1 MHEALKTYISEL
13 NKCYATGVAREHAY
27 RPALQNLM
35 IELLPKNYTVVN
47 EPARS
52 ECGAPDFIILKGDSP
67 LAFIEAKDLQDT
79 DLDGKKEHRE
89 QFERYRTS
97 LDHIVFT
104 DYLDFHLYENGEF
117 VDAVRLADIR
127 GDKIVLNTESV
138 NKFLELISR
147 LANATPQRIN
157 SPVRLAKVMAS
168 KARLLAQVIEK
179 ALDNDPDGTT
189 ELAQQMTVFKEL
201 LIHDL
206 NNKTFADI
214 YAQTIAYGLFS
225 ARLND
230 PTPEDFSR
238 MEANALIPKSN
249 PFLRKIFNDI
259 AGFNIDSRIEW
270 IVDDLVEAFRA
281 TDMEKV
287 MKDFGEAT
295 KRNDPMM
302 HFYEDFLS
310 QYDPQTKA
318 QRGVYYTP
326 QPVVDFIVRAVDDI
340 LKRDFG
346 LPMGLADSSMIDH
359 ETVNDQYTGKKGESK
374 TVKKRMHRVQIL
386 DPATGTGTFLA
397 TVIRQVH
404 ANMEGNWGAWN
415 SYVEQH
421 LLPRL
426 NGFELMMA
434 SYTIAHLKLSMVLR
448 ETGFTQ
454 QSDKRL
460 RVYLTNSLEEHN
472 ADAGTLFS
480 AAISNESNEA
490 SYIKRD
496 TPVMVMI
503 GNPPYSGISSN
514 NGDWINN
521 LIGDY
526 KKEPGGLIKLQERK
540 NWLNDDYVKFIR
552 LAQNFVDKND
562 KGIVGFINNN
572 GFLDN
577 PTFRGMRWTLLRS
590 FDKAYIINL
599 HGNAM
604 KNESAPNGEKDENVF
619 DIRPGVSINLF
630 VKTGAKD
637 KNCLGNVYYADLWGN
652 RQYKY
657 EKLKELSLDS
667 VSFKTLKP
675 IENLYLFVPQ
685 NIEGKVDYD
694 RGFAINEL
702 LPINVTG
709 VVTARDGLVINA
721 DKEQL
726 IENIKTFVDKN
737 YSDDDIR
744 QKFFRAKYERMKAE
758 DKHLPGDSRGWS
770 LSKARNVI
778 KDFNHYDKIKS
789 IAYRPLDNQFIY
801 YCKEMVDWGRE
812 DVFGKLPAE
821 KSIVLVVSRQ
831 AITDNWSHVLAT
843 RYMCD
848 NRYFYSNKGITQA
861 CPLYIER
868 DYLGQKKITPNLND
882 SVKERIEQS
891 LGEQVVPEELFDYIY
906 AVLHSPAY
914 RTKYKEFLKIDFPRI
929 PYPTSAEEYHRLS
942 ALGNRLRKI
951 HLMEEVPVTKHARF
965 NTAGSNMVEKPEYKC
980 GNVWINKEQC
990 FEDVPETAWNFYIGG
1005 YQPAQ
1010 KWLKDRKG
1018 RELTFD
1024 NITHYRKIIAVLLE
1038 TDVLMKLIDGEGGN
1052 NL

>member
-1 MHEALKTYISEL
+1 MHETLKTYIAGL

-27 RPALQNLM
+27 RPALQSLM

-79 DLDGKKEHRE
+79 DLDGKKEHME
-89 QFERYRTS
+89 QFERYRAS
-97 LDHIVFT
+97 LDHIIFT

-117 VDAVRLADIR
+117 VEAVRLADIR
-127 GDKIVLNTESV
+127 GDKIVLNPESV

-147 LANATPQRIN
+147 LVNATPQRIN

-259 AGFNIDSRIEW
+259 AGFNIDGRIEW

-397 TVIRQVH
+397 TAIRQIH
-404 ANMEGNWGAWN
+404 TNMEGQWGAWN

-472 ADAGTLFS
+472 ADSGTLFS

-503 GNPPYSGISSN
+503 GNPPYSVSSSN
-514 NGDWINN
+514 NSEYITHLLN
-521 LIGDY
+521 DY
-526 KKEPGGLIKLQERK
+526 KKDLNER
-540 NWLNDDYVKFIR
+540 NIQPLSDDYIKFIR
-552 LAQNFVDKND
+552 LGQEYISRTGE
-562 KGIVGFINNN
+562 GILAFICNNT
-572 GFLDN
+572 FLDGIIH
-577 PTFRGMRWTLLRS
+577 RQMRKELMQK
-590 FDKAYIINL
+590 FDEIYILDL
-599 HGNAM
+599 HGNSR
-604 KNESAPNGEKDENVF
+604 KKENAPDGSKDENVF
-619 DIRPGVSINLF
+619 DIMQGVSINIF
-630 VKTGAKD
+630 VKNTHNSAGCKVLHCELFGGRE
-637 KNCLGNVYYADLWGN
+637 N
-652 RQYKY
+652 KY
-657 EKLKELSLDS
+657 EVLHDNDLRDINWLELNPEEPYC
-667 VSFKTLKP
+667 F
-675 IENLYLFVPQ
+675 FVP
-685 NIEGKVDYD
+685 
-694 RGFAINEL
+694 
-702 LPINVTG
+702 
-709 VVTARDGLVINA
+709 
-721 DKEQL
+721 
-726 IENIKTFVDKN
+726 
-737 YSDDDIR
+737 
-744 QKFFRAKYERMKAE
+744 
-758 DKHLPGDSRGWS
+758 
-770 LSKARNVI
+770 
-778 KDFNHYDKIKS
+778 KDFSTQTEYEKGFRIDELFINNVSGVKTSNDRLNVKDNEKEVQDLIND
-789 IAYRPLDNQFIY
+789 ALTLDEETFRTKRNTGPDTR
-801 YCKEMVDWGRE
+801 DWSVKR
-812 DVFGKLPAE
+812 
-821 KSIVLVVSRQ
+821 
-831 AITDNWSHVLAT
+831 AITDVRENIGSLKIAPYYYRPFDTKFIVYTGRTNGIVARPRFHSLRAMLSPQNFALCT
-843 RYMCD
+843 IRI
-848 NRYFYSNKGITQA
+848 NRDYNFAIIVTNKIADKTLLSSKDDINIF
-861 CPLYIER
+861 PLYNLGEAESIFEKSSDLIPNFNHSIVNLIEK
-868 DYLGQKKITPNLND
+868 Y
-882 SVKERIEQS
+882 VKEPI
-891 LGEQVVPEELFDYIY
+891 LPLELFDYIY

-914 RTKYKEFLKIDFPRI
+914 RAKYKEFLKIDFPRI
-929 PYPTSAEEYHRLS
+929 PYPENAEEYHRL
-942 ALGNRLRKI
+942 AAIGEQLRKL
-951 HLMEEVPVTKHARF
+951 HLMEEVPPTKHAQF
-965 NTAGSNMVEKPEYKC
+965 NNPGSNMIDRPEYK
-980 GNVWINKEQC
+980 GGSVWINKEQC
-990 FEDVPETAWNFYIGG
+990 FEDVPETAWSFYIGG

-1024 NITHYRKIIAVLLE
+1024 DIAHYRKIIAVLLE

>member
-1 MHEALKTYISEL
+1 MHEALKNYISEL
-13 NKCYATGVAREHAY
+13 NKCYATGIAREHAY
-27 RPALQNLM
+27 RPALQSLM

-52 ECGAPDFIILKGDSP
+52 ECGAPDFIILKGDFP

-79 DLDGKKEHRE
+79 DLDGKKEHKE
-89 QFERYRTS
+89 QFERYRAS

-127 GDKIVLNTESV
+127 GDKIVLNPESV

-147 LANATPQRIN
+147 LANATPQRIT

-168 KARLLAQVIEK
+168 KARLLAQVIEM
-179 ALDNDPDGTT
+179 ALDNDSDGTT
-189 ELAQQMTVFKEL
+189 ELAQQMEVFKEL

-230 PTPEDFSR
+230 KTPEDFSR
-238 MEANALIPKSN
+238 MEANTLIPKSN
-249 PFLRKIFNDI
+249 PFLRRIFNDI

-270 IVDDLVEAFRA
+270 IVDDLVAAFRV

-340 LKRDFG
+340 LKCEFG

-359 ETVNDQYTGKKGESK
+359 EIVNDQYTGKKGESK
-374 TVKKRMHRVQIL
+374 TLKKRIHRVQIL

-397 TVIRQVH
+397 TAIRQIH
-404 ANMEGNWGAWN
+404 ANMEGQWGAWN

-472 ADAGTLFS
+472 ADTGTLFS

-503 GNPPYSGISSN
+503 GNPPYSGESSN
-514 NGDWINN
+514 KGKWITE
-521 LIGDY
+521 LMKAY
-526 KKEPGGLIKLQERK
+526 KKEPGGTMPLQERNPK
-540 NWLNDDYVKFIR
+540 WLNDDYVKFIR
-552 LAQNFVDKND
+552 LAHDYVERNGE
-562 KGIVGFINNN
+562 GIIAFINPH
-572 GFLDN
+572 GYLDN
-577 PTFRGMRWTLLRS
+577 PTFRGMRWKLLDT
-590 FDKAYIINL
+590 FDSIYTIDL
-599 HGNAM
+599 HGNS
-604 KNESAPNGEKDENVF
+604 KKKETAPDGGKDENVF
-619 DIRPGVSINLF
+619 DIMQGVSINIF
-630 VKTGAKD
+630 IKTGK
-637 KNCLGNVYYADLWGN
+637 KQKGELGKVFHADLFGTRN
-652 RQYKY
+652 YKY
-657 EKLKELSLDS
+657 EFLQNATIESVNFKEILPKESMYFFVPKDFGLETEYNDGFKIGDLFIKNSMGVTTGCDKELVSYQPFNKKTNSDYYYRPFDKVWIDYDLTKVVRPRETIMRHLQKENISICLIKINSS
-667 VSFKTLKP
+667 VDGLFKTLVTTGITDKTLLSSKDNTNVFP
-675 IENLYLFVPQ
+675 LYLYSEDGKARVP
-685 NIEGKVDYD
+685 N
-694 RGFAINEL
+694 L
-702 LPINVTG
+702 
-709 VVTARDGLVINA
+709 
-721 DKEQL
+721 DKE
-726 IENIKTFVDKN
+726 IC
-737 YSDDDIR
+737 S
-744 QKFFRAKYERMKAE
+744 
-758 DKHLPGDSRGWS
+758 
-770 LSKARNVI
+770 
-778 KDFNHYDKIKS
+778 KIKAAVGEEIS
-789 IAYRPLDNQFIY
+789 P
-801 YCKEMVDWGRE
+801 E
-812 DVFGKLPAE
+812 D
-821 KSIVLVVSRQ
+821 
-831 AITDNWSHVLAT
+831 
-843 RYMCD
+843 
-848 NRYFYSNKGITQA
+848 
-861 CPLYIER
+861 
-868 DYLGQKKITPNLND
+868 
-882 SVKERIEQS
+882 
-891 LGEQVVPEELFDYIY
+891 LFDYIY
-906 AVLHSPAY
+906 AVLHSPSY
-914 RTKYKEFLKIDFPRI
+914 RAKYKEFLKIDFPRI
-929 PYPTSAEEYHRLS
+929 PYPESAEKYHRLAS
-942 ALGNRLRKI
+942 IGGQLRKL
-951 HLMEEVPVTKHARF
+951 HLMEEVPPTKHAQF
-965 NTAGSNMVEKPEYKC
+965 NNPGSNVVDKPEYK
-980 GNVWINKEQC
+980 GGSVWINKEQC

-1018 RELTFD
+1018 RTLTFD
-1024 NITHYRKIIAVLLE
+1024 DIAHYRKIIAVLLE
-1038 TDVLMKLIDGEGGN
+1038 TDRLMKEIDEN
-1052 NL
+1052 M

>member
-1 MHEALKTYISEL
+1 MHEALKNYISEL
-13 NKCYATGVAREHAY
+13 NKCYATGIAREHAY
-27 RPALQNLM
+27 RPALQSLM

-79 DLDGKKEHRE
+79 DLDGKKEHKE
-89 QFERYRTS
+89 QFERYRAS

-104 DYLDFHLYENGEF
+104 DYLDFHLYESGEF

-127 GDKIVLNTESV
+127 GDKIVLNPESI

-189 ELAQQMTVFKEL
+189 ELAQQMKVFKEL

-259 AGFNIDSRIEW
+259 AGFNIDGRIEW

-287 MKDFGEAT
+287 IKDFGEAT

-359 ETVNDQYTGKKGESK
+359 DVANDQYTGKRGESK

-397 TVIRQVH
+397 TAIRQIH
-404 ANMEGNWGAWN
+404 TNMEGQWGAWN
-415 SYVEQH
+415 NYVEQH

-472 ADAGTLFS
+472 ADSGTLFS

-503 GNPPYSGISSN
+503 GNPPYSVSSSN
-514 NGDWINN
+514 NSEYITRLLN
-521 LIGDY
+521 DY
-526 KKEPGGLIKLQERK
+526 KKDLNER
-540 NWLNDDYVKFIR
+540 NIQPLSDDYIKFIR
-552 LAQNFVDKND
+552 LGQEYISKTGE
-562 KGIVGFINNN
+562 GILAFICNNSFID
-572 GFLDN
+572 GIIHRQMRKELMGKFDEIYILD
-577 PTFRGMRWTLLRS
+577 
-590 FDKAYIINL
+590 L
-599 HGNAM
+599 HGNSR
-604 KNESAPNGEKDENVF
+604 KKETAPDGSKDENVF
-619 DIRPGVSINLF
+619 DIMQGVSINIF
-630 VKTGAKD
+630 VKRPQKTDGCKIYHCELFGGRD
-637 KNCLGNVYYADLWGN
+637 N
-652 RQYKY
+652 KY
-657 EKLKELSLDS
+657 EFLNNNELKDVKWAELAPKEPYFFFVPKDFSAQKDYEKGFKIDELMKVNVSGIKTQRDDASIFMTETEMKTMNFDFRDLSIEELKLKYG
-667 VSFKTLKP
+667 FKDVRDWQVHSAKSDLQK
-675 IENLYLFVPQ
+675 
-685 NIEGKVDYD
+685 
-694 RGFAINEL
+694 NEL
-702 LPINVTG
+702 LTNKIFYRPFDNRWMLYTGQTKGIQGYPRLEIMRHLIRRSNISMVICKQQSTFDFQHVFCSSLISDINSISLQSKEISYVFPLYLYSN
-709 VVTARDGLVINA
+709 DGEIRVPNL
-721 DKEQL
+721 DKE
-726 IENIKTFVDKN
+726 IWSKIKTAVGEEI
-737 YSDDDIR
+737 SP
-744 QKFFRAKYERMKAE
+744 E
-758 DKHLPGDSRGWS
+758 D
-770 LSKARNVI
+770 
-778 KDFNHYDKIKS
+778 
-789 IAYRPLDNQFIY
+789 
-801 YCKEMVDWGRE
+801 
-812 DVFGKLPAE
+812 
-821 KSIVLVVSRQ
+821 
-831 AITDNWSHVLAT
+831 
-843 RYMCD
+843 
-848 NRYFYSNKGITQA
+848 
-861 CPLYIER
+861 
-868 DYLGQKKITPNLND
+868 
-882 SVKERIEQS
+882 
-891 LGEQVVPEELFDYIY
+891 LFDYIY
-906 AVLHSPAY
+906 AILHSPSY
-914 RTKYKEFLKIDFPRI
+914 RVKYKEFLKIDFPRI
-929 PYPTSAEEYHRLS
+929 PYPENAEEYHRL
-942 ALGNRLRKI
+942 AAIGEQLRKL
-951 HLMEEVPVTKHARF
+951 HLMEEVPPTKHAQF
-965 NTAGSNMVEKPEYKC
+965 NNPGSNMIDRPEYK
-980 GNVWINKEQC
+980 GGSVWINKEQC
-990 FEDVPETAWNFYIGG
+990 FEDVPETAWSFYIGG

-1018 RELTFD
+1018 RTLTFD
-1024 NITHYRKIIAVLLE
+1024 DIAHYRKIITVLQE
-1038 TDVLMKLIDGEGGN
+1038 TDRLMKEIDEKEQ
-1052 NL
+1052 LS